1 VVPIVENYWGKPGVF
16 GKAIEL
22 AWDFA
27 LGKTRAD
34 DDVAAVAAGCEAAI
48 GELYEDDE
56 TGSTMRAASSIANA
70 LEASREDD
78 SEKALDAALEAQSAA
93 EIDDREHAQ
102 DFGMEEAE
110 WQGRA
115 LEIASSVGA
124 PSRESFASISGE
136 PQWLKTYRR
145 EQWIKRP

>member
-1 VVPIVENYWGKPGVF
+1 
-16 GKAIEL
+16 
-22 AWDFA
+22 
-27 LGKTRAD
+27 
-34 DDVAAVAAGCEAAI
+34 
-48 GELYEDDE
+48 
-56 TGSTMRAASSIANA
+56 
-70 LEASREDD
+70 
-78 SEKALDAALEAQSAA
+78 
-93 EIDDREHAQ
+93 
-102 DFGMEEAE
+102 MEEAE